1 VSTVRDLVVTEN
13 MTLDGV
19 IDGAG
24 GWFGPAEDADD
35 DLTDEVTRQRHAA
48 DAFLTGR
55 VTFEEMRGYWPQV
68 RHDTTGIAAYLDRVD
83 KYVVSTTL
91 DDPQWQHTTV
101 LGSLDEVADLK
112 TVPGGDIVATGSI
125 ALVHALLE
133 AALVNEL
140 RLFVHPRV
148 MGSGR
153 RLFDGAVLPRLTL
166 QEARSFRSGITLLRY
181 RIS

>member
-1 VSTVRDLVVTEN
+1 VRDLVVTEN

-24 GWFGPAEDADD
+24 GWFGPAGDADQD
-35 DLTDEVTRQRHAA
+35 DVTDELARQRERA

-55 VTFEEMRGYWPQV
+55 VTFEEMRGYWPHV
-68 RHDTTGIAAYLDRVD
+68 RHDITGISAYLDQVD
-83 KYVVSTTL
+83 KYVVSSTL

-101 LGSLDEVADLK
+101 LRSLDEVEDLK
-112 TVPGGDIVATGSI
+112 ALPGGDIVATGSI

-133 AALVNEL
+133 AGLVDEL

-153 RLFDGAVLPRLTL
+153 RLFDGAVLPRLDL
-166 QEARSFRSGITLLRY
+166 AEARSFRSGITLLRY
-181 RIS
+181 RTG

>member
-1 VSTVRDLVVTEN
+1 VRDLVVTEN
-13 MTLDGV
+13 ITLDGV

-24 GWFGPAEDADD
+24 GWFAPADDADQED
-35 DLTDEVTRQRHAA
+35 VTAELTRQRASS

-68 RHDTTGIAAYLDRVD
+68 RHDTTGIADYLDHVD

-91 DDPQWQHTTV
+91 DDPQWQHTAV
-101 LGSLDEVADLK
+101 LRSLDEVADLK
-112 TVPGGDIVATGSI
+112 AVPGLDIVATGSI

-133 AALVNEL
+133 AALVDEF

-153 RLFDGAVLPRLTL
+153 RLFDGAVLPRLDL

-181 RIS
+181 RTT